1 MWKKYSFS
9 KCNLTLFLIL
19 ASLVF
24 AVSCSSNDDEMGND
38 SKSEIEGKL
47 IADSLVEVSSMQEWL
62 ISQIN
67 YYVNEHDMGL
77 DIYKGAVNDVQYYM
91 LMTVY
96 FNTPYVYTE
105 DGKIIEYP
113 NHRDL
118 LKRQNNWK
126 RIYSYRPTKKWSDE
140 DESTMMFWSKYN

>member
-1 MWKKYSFS
+1 MKKYV
-9 KCNLTLFLIL
+9 FLIL
-19 ASLVF
+19 AMLVI

-38 SKSEIEGKL
+38 SRSEIEGKS

-62 ISQIN
+62 ITQIN
-67 YYVNEHDMGL
+67 YFVNEHDMGL
-77 DIYKGAVNDVQYYM
+77 DIYKGTVNDAQYYV

-113 NHRDL
+113 NLKEL
-118 LKRQNNWK
+118 LKRQNDWK
-126 RIYSYRPTKKWSDE
+126 RIYSYRPTKSWSDE
-140 DESTMMFWSKYN
+140 YEKTMMFWSKYN